1 MKKLIAFLFILIL
14 SIPLAS
20 LSGCKTRAASA
31 GDYVYDH
38 ATYEYYS
45 TYGALNTSVPNF
57 ETFAAIIETHRVAN
71 ELGKPVK
78 ADPGWTYYIG
88 AGAWNQTAII
98 QTDTYWDDAKFV
110 IDDRNLVEVNQRLF
124 RVTSKMPSIDDSLVG
139 KALKKGDTNVGM
151 TFEHDSLVSV
161 VDNTKMRHRRGFNDS
176 HPQREEILVDKNGNI
191 DSGTPILSDYVVT
204 SSTVRPI
211 DTEQLVIKGGNF
223 TRIRAEI
230 QNRGYINR
238 NILIER
244 SNTLVDGICYE
255 IQNNENP
262 DSPYNGFLR
271 IQNSAHVTVQ
281 NSANRAQNH

>member
-1 MKKLIAFLFILIL
+1 
-14 SIPLAS
+14 
-20 LSGCKTRAASA
+20 
-31 GDYVYDH
+31 
-38 ATYEYYS
+38 
-45 TYGALNTSVPNF
+45 VPNF